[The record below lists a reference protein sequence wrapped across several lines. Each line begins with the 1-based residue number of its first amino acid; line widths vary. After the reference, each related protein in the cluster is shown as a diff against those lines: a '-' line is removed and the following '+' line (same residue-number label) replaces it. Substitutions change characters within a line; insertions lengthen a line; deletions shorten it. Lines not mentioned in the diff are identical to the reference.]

1 MHDEMVA
8 ILVHRSAVNT
18 WIALEGQTAPHAIE
32 MRERMAYPAIGDYV
46 AETSTALGSGAALDK
61 VGKLIH
67 TSWERAPIG
76 PYDEY
81 DADDA
86 GRDRAQRL
94 VYEIET
100 FDGRKVQVRGHMVAI
115 LTSIFKRPGP
125 LGR

>member
-1 MHDEMVA
+1 MRDEMVA
-8 ILVHRSAVNT
+8 TLVLRSAVNT
-18 WIALEGQTAPHAIE
+18 WIALEGQTAPHARE

-46 AETSTALGSGAALDK
+46 AETSTVLGSGNTLDK
-61 VGKLIH
+61 VGKLLR

-81 DADDA
+81 DAEDA

-100 FDGRKVQVRGHMVAI
+100 FDGRQVRVEGHMVAI
-115 LTSIFKRPGP
+115 LTSIFKKPEKI
-125 LGR
+125 GR